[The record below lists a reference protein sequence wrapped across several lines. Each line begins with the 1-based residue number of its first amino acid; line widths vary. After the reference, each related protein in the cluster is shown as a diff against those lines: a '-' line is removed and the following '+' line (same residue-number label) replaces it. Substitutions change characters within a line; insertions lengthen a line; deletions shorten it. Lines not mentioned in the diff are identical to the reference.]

1 MPRHSKDILL
11 LKYSLF
17 LAFYYM
23 ILSLV
28 NLDLSLM
35 EIDILIDAPIFEI
48 LQTYCVTTTSTF
60 LLLFDIER
68 K

>member
-28 NLDLSLM
+28 SVSLM